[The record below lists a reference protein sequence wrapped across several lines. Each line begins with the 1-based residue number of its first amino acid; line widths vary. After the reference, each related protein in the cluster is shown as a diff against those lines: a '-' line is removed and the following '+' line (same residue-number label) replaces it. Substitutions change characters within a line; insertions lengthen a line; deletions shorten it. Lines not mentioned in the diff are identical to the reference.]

1 MLKKLWQKIKDAIT
15 FPFRVRAMLIE
26 LHDIEEDEK
35 NGNE

>member
-1 MLKKLWQKIKDAIT
+1 MLKKLWQKIKDAIA

-26 LHDIEEDEK
+26 LHDIEEEEK